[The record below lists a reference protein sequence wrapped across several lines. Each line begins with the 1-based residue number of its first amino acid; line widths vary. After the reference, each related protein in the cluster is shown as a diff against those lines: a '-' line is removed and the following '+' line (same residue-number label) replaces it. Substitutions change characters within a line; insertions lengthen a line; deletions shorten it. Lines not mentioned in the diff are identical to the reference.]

1 MIYLAFATLLVIVL
15 LHLGVF
21 WVSRVIQPPKPKIV
35 YVQQPNP
42 IVQQQPILKETAP
55 SIQVPTYEQR
65 APEPTSSGSVPM
77 GQLPPPVETRQTK

>member
-35 YVQQPNP
+35 YVQQPAP
-42 IVQQQPILKETAP
+42 VVQQPVLKETTP
-55 SIQVPTYEQR
+55 SIQLPTYEQR

-77 GQLPPPVETRQTK
+77 GQLPPPLETRQSK